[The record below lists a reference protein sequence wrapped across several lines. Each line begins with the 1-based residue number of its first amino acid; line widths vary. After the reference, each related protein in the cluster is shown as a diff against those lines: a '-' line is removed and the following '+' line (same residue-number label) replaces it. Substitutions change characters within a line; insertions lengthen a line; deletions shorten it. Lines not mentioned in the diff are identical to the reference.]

1 MQQNQRGPE
10 LSDATMR
17 EIGVHRGRLARIRH
31 LRALYQERGDVDR
44 IRRLDEIRQSELQRY
59 ERLMAAAG
67 QQLDR
72 QQIQRIEAAAGTS
85 IPTGAATPT
94 DETRRVRGIDTNDQD
109 QERDQ

>member
-1 MQQNQRGPE
+1 
-10 LSDATMR
+10 
-17 EIGVHRGRLARIRH
+17 
-31 LRALYQERGDVDR
+31 
-44 IRRLDEIRQSELQRY
+44 
-59 ERLMAAAG
+59 MAAAG